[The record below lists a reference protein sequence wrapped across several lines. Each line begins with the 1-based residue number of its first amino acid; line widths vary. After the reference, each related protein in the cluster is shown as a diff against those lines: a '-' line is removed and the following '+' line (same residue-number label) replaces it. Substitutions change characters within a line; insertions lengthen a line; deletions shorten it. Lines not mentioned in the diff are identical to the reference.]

1 MFYLNYII
9 YLHIILLVKYDA
21 NNDANNDADIADV
34 ADDYKLLFR

>member
-21 NNDANNDADIADV
+21 DNDADV